1 MTSTKFKDYPQEQ
14 IDAKLKQVEEFESKF
29 GVKLVSESWRK
40 WCTDAKYRQNEWQF
54 RQNIANSIKPNV
66 DYKQFTNI
74 IQKLYDNIDVT
85 NNK

>member
-1 MTSTKFKDYPQEQ
+1 MEYKDYPQEQ
-14 IDAKLKQVEEFESKF
+14 IDAKLKQVEEFELKF
-29 GVKLVSESWRK
+29 GEKSVSKSWRR
-40 WCTDAKYRQNEWQF
+40 WCTDAKYRQNEWKF

-66 DYKQFTNI
+66 EYKQFTNI